1 MHMIVIESGKIMA
14 EFVLF
19 MYYNYNILECQSKKS
34 CKKRGELDGKDNLHR
49 CRWNT
54 GRL

>member
-1 MHMIVIESGKIMA
+1 MRMIVIESGKIMA

-19 MYYNYNILECQSKKS
+19 MYYNYNILSKKL
-34 CKKRGELDGKDNLHR
+34 CKKRGVLDGKDNLHR

>member
-19 MYYNYNILECQSKKS
+19 MYYNYNILDVNQKNHVRKEEC
-34 CKKRGELDGKDNLHR
+34 
-49 CRWNT
+49 
-54 GRL
+54 